1 MTDLPRPRVLA
12 GRRPMGTKGVGEIG
26 IVGTAAGDA
35 IVDAA
40 HRVTGVRD
48 PPVTLDHFLR

>member
-1 MTDLPRPRVLA
+1 
-12 GRRPMGTKGVGEIG
+12 
-26 IVGTAAGDA
+26 VGTAAA